1 MRENLLE
8 NYFEA
13 QNFKS
18 WLNERKMTKT
28 EKKKEGK
35 LHKKT
40 SMEDFV
46 DEYGEEEGKSI
57 YYRTMKRRA
66 MGKGKKKR

>member
-8 NYFEA
+8 NYFEV

-28 EKKKEGK
+28 EKKKEAK

-46 DEYGEEEGKSI
+46 DEYGEKKGKSV

>member
-8 NYFEA
+8 NYFEV

-28 EKKKEGK
+28 EKKKEAK
-35 LHKKT
+35 LQQNPHF
-40 SMEDFV
+40 S
-46 DEYGEEEGKSI
+46 
-57 YYRTMKRRA
+57 
-66 MGKGKKKR
+66 